1 MIFKTKNNQGIFSPI
16 FNCAN
21 CLSDCHPKEWQDL
34 QVGKVDQAKDGFGLQ
49 LNFQSGEIF
58 ESEEICFMS
67 IGRSREGVGVV
78 VAVKLI

>member
-1 MIFKTKNNQGIFSPI
+1 M
-16 FNCAN
+16 
-21 CLSDCHPKEWQDL
+21 
-34 QVGKVDQAKDGFGLQ
+34 DQAKDGFGLQ